1 MSNDTITLP
10 KVGTYTVDPAHTE
23 VGFVARHLVGTKV
36 RGRFAEFSGTFTVA
50 ENPEE
55 STLEAE
61 VKTASIHTNQSM
73 RDDHLRTN
81 DFLDAENLPHLTLK
95 STGLKKV
102 TDTEWKLSTDLTIRG
117 VTKPVEFDLEYLG
130 RGRRHAGGQVRGR
143 LLGHG
148 RDRPPRLRRD
158 VQPLPA
164 RRQRRRRQQGQD
176 RAGSRS
182 RPGRAVQPTRPARV
196 GRGEGGTLRR
206 DADRLSAHPATRAT
220 ATPLRDLPEAGPD
233 APSSWPS
240 TSEPVGPRR
249 R

>member
-1 MSNDTITLP
+1 MSNDTVTLP

-61 VKTASIHTNQSM
+61 VKTASIHTNQSI

-81 DFLDAENLPHLTLK
+81 DFLDAENHPTITLK

-102 TDTEWKLSTDLTIRG
+102 TDTEWKLFTDLTIRG

-130 RGRRHAGGQVRGR
+130 EGASMQEGKSVVAFSGR
-143 LLGHG
+143 G
-148 RDRPPRLRRD
+148 RDRPPRLRCD
-158 VQPLPA
+158 VQPQFA
-164 RRQRRRRQQGQD
+164 RRQCRGRQQGQD

-182 RPGRAVQPTRPARV
+182 RPGRVTQV
-196 GRGEGGTLRR
+196 SN
-206 DADRLSAHPATRAT
+206 SA
-220 ATPLRDLPEAGPD
+220 E
-233 APSSWPS
+233 
-240 TSEPVGPRR
+240 
-249 R
+249 